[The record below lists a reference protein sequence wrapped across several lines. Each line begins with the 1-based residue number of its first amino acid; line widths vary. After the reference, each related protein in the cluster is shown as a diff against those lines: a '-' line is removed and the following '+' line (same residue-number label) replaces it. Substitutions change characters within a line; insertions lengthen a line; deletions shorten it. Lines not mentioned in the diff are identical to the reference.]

1 MEINRAHSA
10 IEEVVY
16 MQIALVTGSS
26 AGIGQAT
33 ARQLAKQGLGVI
45 TTYRS
50 HKSEGE
56 ETVAKIAAEGG
67 SAVALPLDL
76 AAISSIDEFVAH
88 VKVEVASRWDAS
100 EVNYL
105 VNNAGVGG
113 PAMFADITEE
123 TFDHFHNVL
132 FKGPYFLTQKLLPVL
147 ADGGAI
153 VNTGSTA
160 ALPNR
165 VNQGYSAYAAQKGA
179 IHTVTAFWAKEL
191 AERGIRVNSVAPG
204 TTRTRI
210 ADDAFTKMPEMLPAI
225 SHAFALGRV
234 GEPEDIA
241 KVIAFLLS
249 DAAAWITGQVLEVSG
264 GERL

>member
-1 MEINRAHSA
+1 MEITRAHSPPF
-10 IEEVVY
+10 EEVVH

-56 ETVAKIAAEGG
+56 QTVAKIEAEGG

-76 AAISSIDEFVAH
+76 AAVSGIDEFVAQ
-88 VKVEVASRWDAS
+88 VKVEMASRWDAS

-132 FKGPYFLTQKLLPVL
+132 FKGPYFLTQRLLPVL

-165 VNQGYSAYAAQKGA
+165 VN
-179 IHTVTAFWAKEL
+179 
-191 AERGIRVNSVAPG
+191 
-204 TTRTRI
+204 
-210 ADDAFTKMPEMLPAI
+210 PATPPTPRRRARYTP
-225 SHAFALGRV
+225 SPHSGR
-234 GEPEDIA
+234 
-241 KVIAFLLS
+241 KSLLS
-249 DAAAWITGQVLEVSG
+249 AESASTASRRELRGHELPTTPSRRCPKCFRPSARRSLWDG
-264 GERL
+264 R

>member
-1 MEINRAHSA
+1 
-10 IEEVVY
+10 VK
-16 MQIALVTGSS
+16 IAVVTGAS

-33 ARQLAKQGLGVI
+33 ALELAKRGIGVV

-50 HKSEGE
+50 HRSESD
-56 ETVAKIAAEGG
+56 ETAAKIEAEGG
-67 SAVALPLDL
+67 EALTLPLDL
-76 AAISSIDEFVAH
+76 GALPGIDEFVARLR
-88 VKVEVASRWDAS
+88 ADLTSRWGAA
-100 EVNYL
+100 EVDYL

-113 PAMFADITEE
+113 AAMFADITEE
-123 TFDHFHNVL
+123 TFDRFHNVL

-153 VNTGSTA
+153 VNTGSSS

-165 VNQGYSAYAAQKGA
+165 VTPGYSAYAAPKA
-179 IHTVTAFWAKEL
+179 ALHTVTAFWAKEL
-191 AERGIRVNSVAPG
+191 ADRGIRVNTVAPG

-210 ADDAFTKMPEMLPAI
+210 GDDAFAKQPEMLPVLARN
-225 SHAFALGRV
+225 FALGRV
-234 GEPEDIA
+234 GEPEDVA
-241 KVIAFLLS
+241 QVIAFLLS